1 MYKYIIQIFFKKTTT
16 YKFKNPV
23 LLSLKE
29 VNKTNPFPASLLPVT
44 FVTYL
49 WTLEHHV
56 VGCAELVFEIMI
68 IKYS

>member
-1 MYKYIIQIFFKKTTT
+1 MCFVNIMYNYIIQIFKKKTTT

-49 WTLEHHV
+49 
-56 VGCAELVFEIMI
+56 
-68 IKYS
+68 

>member
-1 MYKYIIQIFFKKTTT
+1 MLFLNTKKKKSMCFVNIMYKYIIQIFFKKTTT

-49 WTLEHHV
+49 
-56 VGCAELVFEIMI
+56 
-68 IKYS
+68 